1 MADRT
6 RAFDWARTP
15 VGPIEQWPEALLIT
29 VNTLLASRHPMFLW
43 WGEDLIQFYNDA
55 YRPSIREDKHP
66 RALGQR
72 GRDCWPEI
80 WSIIGPQIDAVMTRG
95 EASWHE
101 DHLVPIYRNGRLEDV
116 YWTYGYSPVRDAAG
130 HVCGTL
136 VVCTETTGTVVAKAQ
151 LQQERE
157 RLADLFQQAPA
168 FFALLRGPNH
178 VFEMINP
185 PYQDLVGQ
193 RPVLGKTLRE
203 AVPEAE
209 GQGFL
214 ALLDA
219 VYRTGTPH
227 IGRSTPIQ
235 LARSGSPAL
244 EARYLDFVYQP
255 RREPDGSISG
265 IIVLGVD
272 VTESR
277 RADGTDTN
285 CGGTYRALDDA
296 VKQGTISEADID
308 VSLRRLFLAR
318 MKLGLFDPPNLVPYT
333 SIPFSDVHSQAHQ
346 ALALEATEKALVL
359 LKNDGI
365 LPLKAAKY
373 KTVAVI
379 GPNAAALASLEGN
392 YNGMARDPQMP
403 VDALKA
409 ALPEAHIV
417 YEQGSPYAEGI
428 ESPVPRT
435 LFRPSPD
442 SKEEGLKAEYF
453 AENAFT
459 GKPVISRIDPAI
471 NFDWDSV
478 SPLPGNATGG
488 FAVRWT
494 GQVVPPTPGSYDIS
508 VHLERCRTCDPS
520 DHVTVL
526 VGGKQVATFNIGA
539 PTTTP
544 QPGLDATRRA
554 RGPLGFTLAFADS
567 QPQSIEVEMT
577 RASSSK
583 GGGISLYWKP
593 PASILLQRA
602 VDAAKRSDL
611 VIAMMGLSPEIEGEE
626 MPIHVEGFSG
636 GDRTDIKLP
645 APQEEMLQQVA
656 ATGKP
661 MVVVLLNGSALAVN
675 WAQQH
680 ANAILEAW
688 YPGEAG
694 GKAIANT
701 LIGKSNPS
709 GRLPVTFYASARPSG
724 LHRLLDAEP
733 YLSLFHRQRAL
744 PIRLRP

>member
-277 RADGTDTN
+277 RAEQALLQSEKLAAVGRLASSIAHEINNPLEAITNLIYLAQSTNPPGDAAAYLSLAESELQRVSVIASRTLRFHRQSTLPKAITPGELLDSTLPLFQGRFNNAQISVSRRDRTSRPVTCLDGEI
-285 CGGTYRALDDA
+285 RQVL
-296 VKQGTISEADID
+296 S
-308 VSLRRLFLAR
+308 
-318 MKLGLFDPPNLVPYT
+318 NLV
-333 SIPFSDVHSQAHQ
+333 
-346 ALALEATEKALVL
+346 
-359 LKNDGI
+359 
-365 LPLKAAKY
+365 
-373 KTVAVI
+373 
-379 GPNAAALASLEGN
+379 GN
-392 YNGMARDPQMP
+392 
-403 VDALKA
+403 
-409 ALPEAHIV
+409 
-417 YEQGSPYAEGI
+417 
-428 ESPVPRT
+428 
-435 LFRPSPD
+435 
-442 SKEEGLKAEYF
+442 
-453 AENAFT
+453 
-459 GKPVISRIDPAI
+459 
-471 NFDWDSV
+471 
-478 SPLPGNATGG
+478 
-488 FAVRWT
+488 
-494 GQVVPPTPGSYDIS
+494 
-508 VHLERCRTCDPS
+508 
-520 DHVTVL
+520 
-526 VGGKQVATFNIGA
+526 
-539 PTTTP
+539 
-544 QPGLDATRRA
+544 
-554 RGPLGFTLAFADS
+554 
-567 QPQSIEVEMT
+567 
-577 RASSSK
+577 
-583 GGGISLYWKP
+583 
-593 PASILLQRA
+593 A
-602 VDAAKRSDL
+602 VDAMRST
-611 VIAMMGLSPEIEGEE
+611 
-626 MPIHVEGFSG
+626 G
-636 GDRTDIKLP
+636 GRL
-645 APQEEMLQQVA
+645 LLRSRA
-656 ATGKP
+656 ATHWKTGRSG
-661 MVVVLLNGSALAVN
+661 VLITIADSGSGMSSRTLSR
-675 WAQQH
+675 
-680 ANAILEAW
+680 IFE
-688 YPGEAG
+688 PFFTTKDIAG
-694 GKAIANT
+694 TGLGLWISREIVERHSGV
-701 LIGKSNPS
+701 LRVRSRQSPQPS
-709 GRLPVTFYASARPSG
+709 GTAFTLFLPFGEQPPS
-724 LHRLLDAEP
+724 
-733 YLSLFHRQRAL
+733 
-744 PIRLRP
+744 